1 MCCKI
6 MHKKNLK
13 SSPSNIIVCFFLTVQ
28 CPVWRPLALW
38 RGRTLYH
45 LTISSSHHQTVPV
58 RLWTPRLANLSPP
71 PSPLP
76 LYRGGPRLYLTPP
89 SGKVCAHIFIN
100 LCIILY
106 DRNSHSCVHV
116 PLLWIFLGVK
126 IDANAQISLFLT
138 INSYMYVYTEHCDRT
153 CIIIIMLFVSAVF
166 SGAELENAFRHVFD
180 LVWSQDPESFP
191 FRQPV
196 DPKLLGIPVRHL
208 TRWYMP

>member
-1 MCCKI
+1 MTKCC
-6 MHKKNLK
+6 
-13 SSPSNIIVCFFLTVQ
+13 SNIICFFLTVQ

-45 LTISSSHHQTVPV
+45 LTISSSHRQTVPV

-76 LYRGGPRLYLTPP
+76 LYRGGPRSYLTPP
-89 SGKVCAHIFIN
+89 SGKVCAHVLIIN
-100 LCIILY
+100 LCG
-106 DRNSHSCVHV
+106 RNSHSCVHV
-116 PLLWIFLGVK
+116 PLLWIFLGGESWCK
-126 IDANAQISLFLT
+126 RTNITFLT
-138 INSYMYVYTEHCDRT
+138 INSYMYVYMEHCNRT

-208 TRWYMP
+208 TRHLHWYMS